1 MPKRAIKSYEDWT
14 PPKFLQGEDDEI
26 DMERVKL
33 EFYTR
38 ESENAQYRQSNRQ
51 LKSQV
56 ADLRSQVN
64 GDDDDDDGDES
75 DDTPDVSS
83 KKSKNEGKG
92 QGPSLNEIRLKIALE
107 KGLTI
112 NQARRLVGSTEE
124 ELEADAVAYMEE
136 HGITQRSDKDGD
148 DDEGDASTSNQPPRR
163 QPRRSD
169 VKSGSERDAGD
180 GEPSH
185 YDPEKMLD
193 QVS

>member
-75 DDTPDVSS
+75 DDTPDVS
-83 KKSKNEGKG
+83 KQKSKNEGKG

-112 NQARRLVGSTEE
+112 NQAKRLVGSTEE

-148 DDEGDASTSNQPPRR
+148 EGDDAPPSNQPPRR

-169 VKSGSERDAGD
+169 VKSGSERGAGD
-180 GEPSH
+180 GEPSV
-185 YDPEKMLD
+185 YDPDKFLD
-193 QVS
+193 QV

>member
-112 NQARRLVGSTEE
+112 NQAKRLVGSTEE

-136 HGITQRSDKDGD
+136 HGITQRSDKD
-148 DDEGDASTSNQPPRR
+148 DDEGDDAPPSNQPPRR

-169 VKSGSERDAGD
+169 VTSGSERGGDDA
-180 GEPSH
+180 EPSF
-185 YDPEKMLD
+185 YDPAKLID
-193 QVS
+193 QV